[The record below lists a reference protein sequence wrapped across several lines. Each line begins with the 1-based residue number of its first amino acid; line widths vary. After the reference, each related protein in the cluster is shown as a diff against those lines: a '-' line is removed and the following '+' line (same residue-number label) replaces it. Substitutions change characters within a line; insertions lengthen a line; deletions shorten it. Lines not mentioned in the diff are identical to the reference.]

1 LLDWSLD
8 VNKNVISK
16 QIMIT
21 DFPGSSTI
29 RLYRKESNVFQ
40 FFVDPLF
47 NAGYDNSRLGD
58 ALWWNVSGIAN
69 NNLTQ
74 LSKSL
79 LNATD
84 YYPMLI
90 NIKRTGSIY
99 SVYVNGNL
107 IISYSMG
114 SFVQFADSYVLSLI
128 ENTTLKLIS
137 GCTTASETMSYF
149 DIIFYNRL
157 LNIQENQQLNN
168 SLLNTYFKLFTGG
181 TTSSLNIKTNQVRL
195 PNAFNLAGKAL

>member
-1 LLDWSLD
+1 
-8 VNKNVISK
+8 
-16 QIMIT
+16 
-21 DFPGSSTI
+21 
-29 RLYRKESNVFQ
+29 
-40 FFVDPLF
+40 
-47 NAGYDNSRLGD
+47 
-58 ALWWNVSGIAN
+58 
-69 NNLTQ
+69 
-74 LSKSL
+74 
-79 LNATD
+79 
-84 YYPMLI
+84 MLI

-128 ENTTLKLIS
+128 EETTLQLIS
-137 GCTTASETMSYF
+137 NCTTVDISGNKESVSYF